1 MPEQTPT
8 PERIPTAGNPPT
20 VRFGYH
26 GSTEVVDRIVRLAGR
41 ERADVRLVEYDIA
54 DPFRGVR
61 AGELD
66 VMIVKFGIHE
76 PDLVTSR
83 VLTEDA
89 RAVVV
94 GSGHPL
100 AGRASVS
107 IEELADYDAF
117 APPGDFPAYVWDDVV
132 PARTPAGRPIRRVRR
147 VRTVPEMMRTV
158 AAGDA
163 VHISLVSLADLAP
176 PGIEVVPIHDLPPAP
191 VTLAWVRGAEVHDH
205 VREFIT
211 TAEAEASR

>member
-1 MPEQTPT
+1 MAEQTPAA
-8 PERIPTAGNPPT
+8 AGTRT

-41 ERADVRLVEYDIA
+41 GEGGDEVRLIEYDIA

-66 VMIVKFGIHE
+66 VMIAKFPIRE

-94 GSGHPL
+94 ASGHPL
-100 AGRASVS
+100 AARTSVS
-107 IEELADYDAF
+107 IEELADFDAF
-117 APPGDFPAYVWDDVV
+117 APPGSFPGYVWDDVV
-132 PARTPAGRPIRRVRR
+132 PPYTPAGRPVRRVRR
-147 VRTVPEMMRTV
+147 VATVPEMMRTV

-163 VHISLVSLADLAP
+163 VHISLTSLADIAP
-176 PGIEVVPIHDLPPAP
+176 PGITVVPIHDLPPAP
-191 VTLAWVRGAEVHDH
+191 VTLAWLRGAELHDH

>member
-1 MPEQTPT
+1 MPEQTM
-8 PERIPTAGNPPT
+8 TAAGSRT

-26 GSTEVVDRIVRLAGR
+26 GSTEVASRIIRLAGR
-41 ERADVRLVEYDIA
+41 EAAGVQLSEYDIA

-66 VMIVKFGIHE
+66 VMIVKFAIRE
-76 PDLVTSR
+76 PDLVSSR

-100 AGRASVS
+100 AARASVS
-107 IEELADYDAF
+107 IEDLAGHDAF
-117 APPGDFPAYVWDDVV
+117 APPGGFPAYVWDDVV
-132 PARTPAGRPIRRVRR
+132 PPRTPAGRPIRRNRR
-147 VRTVPEMMRTV
+147 GRTVPEMMRMV
-158 AAGDA
+158 AAGEA
-163 VHISLVSLADLAP
+163 LHISLISFADIAP
-176 PGIEVVPIHDLPPAP
+176 PGIKVVPIHDLPPAP
-191 VTLAWVRGAEVHDH
+191 VTLAWRRGAEAHDH
-205 VREFIT
+205 IREFIT

>member
-1 MPEQTPT
+1 MPEQTL
-8 PERIPTAGNPPT
+8 TAAGSRT

-26 GSTEVVDRIVRLAGR
+26 GSTEVVSRIVRLAGC
-41 ERADVRLVEYDIA
+41 EESAVELSEYDIA

-66 VMIVKFGIHE
+66 VMIVKFGINE
-76 PDLVTSR
+76 PDLVCSR

-94 GSGHPL
+94 SSGHPL

-107 IEELADYDAF
+107 VEELADYDAF
-117 APPGDFPAYVWDDVV
+117 APPGDFPADVWDDVV
-132 PARTPAGRPIRRVRR
+132 PPRTLSGRPIRRVRR

-163 VHISLVSLADLAP
+163 IHISLISLADIAP

-191 VTLAWVRGAEVHDH
+191 VTLAWLRGAEQHDH
-205 VREFIT
+205 IRQFVT
-211 TAEAEASR
+211 SAEAAASR

>member
-1 MPEQTPT
+1 MPEQTL
-8 PERIPTAGNPPT
+8 TAADSRT

-26 GSTEVVDRIVRLAGR
+26 GSTEVVNRIIRLAGR
-41 ERADVRLVEYDIA
+41 EEAGVRLSEYDIA

-66 VMIVKFGIHE
+66 VMIVKFGINE

-100 AGRASVS
+100 AARASVS

-132 PARTPAGRPIRRVRR
+132 PPRTLAGRPIRRNRR
-147 VRTVPEMMRTV
+147 VRTIPEMMRMV

-163 VHISLVSLADLAP
+163 VHISLISLADIAP
-176 PGIEVVPIHDLPPAP
+176 PGIKVVPIHDLPPAP
-191 VTLAWVRGAEVHDH
+191 VTLAWLRGAEVHDH
-205 VREFIT
+205 IREFIT
-211 TAEAEASR
+211 AAEAEASR